1 MMFLLLKQFIPF
13 GGSNGK
19 LSTPLSTFSIK
30 LFKNVYLS
38 LKKKRIDNI
47 LTFERDKD
55 TYLSSQYLAKL
66 SRLTLIKLQ

>member
-1 MMFLLLKQFIPF
+1 MMFLLFKKFIPF

-30 LFKNVYLS
+30 IVLKCLS
-38 LKKKRIDNI
+38 LSKKKKIDNI

-66 SRLTLIKLQ
+66 SRLTLIKL

>member
-38 LKKKRIDNI
+38 LKKKIDNI

-55 TYLSSQYLAKL
+55 TYLSSQYLANL

>member
-1 MMFLLLKQFIPF
+1 MMFLLLKKFIPF

-30 LFKNVYLS
+30 IVLKCLS
-38 LKKKRIDNI
+38 LSKKKKIDNI

-66 SRLTLIKLQ
+66 SRLTLIKL

>member
-38 LKKKRIDNI
+38 LKKKIDNI